1 MSKSN
6 SSKSGG
12 AGRGPATLAA
22 AEAVPAVQEM
32 EGPSAGGEPGG
43 VARKRRAF
51 SNAERAAAVE
61 AVRREGQAAVAR
73 RLGIPK
79 QTLWWWVHRLDFA
92 ALVEDKAKEEPAAT
106 RPAATSTE
114 AAPVNEPA
122 PTATA
127 RPTRSTARARVARS
141 YSPTQVAQAL
151 DRVAEV
157 GLRPTSKELG
167 ISRNALRDWER
178 KVEKAAKGEGV
189 APTSGPDPKSIEE
202 RRDAS
207 ILAEWRK
214 QQGLGPSQIR
224 NQLRR
229 AGVKVS
235 VHTVRRVMEDAG
247 YRPPKVERRDHTGE
261 YEAVRP
267 NQLWHMDFVHR
278 FIHGQ
283 KAFILAIIDDYS
295 RFVTGWA
302 LDDAERADAVITAF
316 EGAVG
321 RYGKPEAVMS
331 DGGSAFWAWKGSSRF
346 TRILEEY
353 GIDQVVAT
361 TPELNGKSEV
371 FNANLQKELFNRVTF
386 TDLGDLRR
394 QLGPHFSWYNHH
406 RTHHALGGLLVPA
419 DRFYGRVE
427 EVLSRIEAGGGVPD
441 AADLSLRTLDLFKVV
456 SRRGKPEIWLM
467 GRKIFES
474 EG

>member
-1 MSKSN
+1 MSTEN
-6 SSKSGG
+6 RVKSGR
-12 AGRGPATLAA
+12 AGRGRFT
-22 AEAVPAVQEM
+22 AE
-32 EGPSAGGEPGG
+32 
-43 VARKRRAF
+43 
-51 SNAERAAAVE
+51 ERAAAVE
-61 AVRREGQAAVAR
+61 AARVEGQTAVAR
-73 RLGIPK
+73 RLGVAK
-79 QTLWWWVHRLDFA
+79 QTLWWWVHHAGA
-92 ALVEDKAKEEPAAT
+92 AGSTAVGSAAPASAVGTVATTPPTPAAAEVVAAPPSAT
-106 RPAATSTE
+106 AAATSPPGAPPV
-114 AAPVNEPA
+114 AA
-122 PTATA
+122 ATA
-127 RPTRSTARARVARS
+127 RRTARARVAKVYTPS
-141 YSPTQVAQAL
+141 QIAQAL
-151 DRVAEV
+151 ERVAAV
-157 GLRPTSKELG
+157 GVRPAAKELG

-178 KVEKAAKGEGV
+178 KVQKAAKGQGV

-229 AGVKVS
+229 AGIKVS

-247 YRPPKVERRDHTGE
+247 YRPPKVERRDHTDD

-267 NQLWHMDFVHR
+267 GQLWHMDFVHR

-302 LDDAERADAVITAF
+302 LDDAERADAVIAAF
-316 EGAVG
+316 DGAVA

-346 TRILEEY
+346 TRILEDY

-427 EVLSRIEAGGGVPD
+427 EVLARIEAGGGVPD
-441 AADLSLRTLDLFKVV
+441 AADLSLRTLDLFRVV

-467 GRKIFES
+467 GRKIFEAK
-474 EG
+474 E

>member
-1 MSKSN
+1 MSKSK
-6 SSKSGG
+6 SSKSGEP
-12 AGRGPATLAA
+12 GRGPATLAA
-22 AEAVPAVQEM
+22 AEPVPAVQEM
-32 EGPSAGGEPGG
+32 EGPSAGGEPVA

-61 AVRREGQAAVAR
+61 AVRREGQTAVAR

-92 ALVEDKAKEEPAAT
+92 ALVADKAKEEPAAA

-127 RPTRSTARARVARS
+127 RPTRSTTRGRVARS

-321 RYGKPEAVMS
+321 RYGVPS
-331 DGGSAFWAWKGSSRF
+331 HRF
-346 TRILEEY
+346 CP
-353 GIDQVVAT
+353 VA
-361 TPELNGKSEV
+361 SH
-371 FNANLQKELFNRVTF
+371 
-386 TDLGDLRR
+386 RR
-394 QLGPHFSWYNHH
+394 LP
-406 RTHHALGGLLVPA
+406 V
-419 DRFYGRVE
+419 
-427 EVLSRIEAGGGVPD
+427 
-441 AADLSLRTLDLFKVV
+441 
-456 SRRGKPEIWLM
+456 IWV
-467 GRKIFES
+467 G
-474 EG
+474 